1 MLSLYQAKRLY
12 GSLIRAFQPCRDE
25 RGRFIPCGGT
35 ASPEPKQ
42 KATQASKVP
51 PGRLRQRLKKL
62 SEDHERITTR
72 LAQQNAQTNQQ
83 YKEAQSALEVET
95 APKKRAALTKQLNSA
110 EKKSVKAYNEYNA
123 RNEALTERARK
134 IVEVPAGS
142 RGNTPIADPS
152 GFKNAD
158 KIQEGIDI
166 YHRYTTKD
174 VNIGHTLQLFD
185 SGKERSYA
193 DPEGKYVAMEQ
204 KEQRGSVMAHEMG
217 HVLETNHPEVLQQS
231 AAFVARRT
239 AGEKTQRLRD
249 ITGNKA
255 YDPSEVTKPDK
266 FHDPYVGKTYQN
278 AAGKTYAT
286 EVTSMG
292 IERLHAD
299 PIEFAKNDPDYFD
312 HTIKALRG
320 SYKP

>member
-1 MLSLYQAKRLY
+1 MLSLSQARRLY
-12 GSLIRAFQPCRDE
+12 GALIRAFEPCRDE
-25 RGRFIPCGGT
+25 RGRFIPCGGSSGSQGKPKP
-35 ASPEPKQ
+35 SP
-42 KATQASKVP
+42 ASKTP
-51 PGRLRQRLKKL
+51 PSRIRQRLKKL
-62 SEDHERITTR
+62 QDDHERITTR
-72 LAQQNAQTNQQ
+72 LAQQNAQANQQ
-83 YKEAQSALEVET
+83 YNEAKSALEVET
-95 APKKRAALTKQLNSA
+95 DPKARAKLTKQLNSA
-110 EKKSVKAYNEYNA
+110 EKKSLKAYNEYND
-123 RNEALTERARK
+123 RQNTLTERARK
-134 IVEVPAGS
+134 LVEVPAGS

-166 YHRYTTKD
+166 YHRYTTRD
-174 VNIGHTLQLFD
+174 VNIPHKVELFD

-204 KEQRGSVMAHEMG
+204 TEQRGSVMAHEMG
-217 HVLETNHPEVLQQS
+217 HVLEANHPEVLQQS

-239 AGEKTQRLRD
+239 AGEKPQRLRD

-266 FHDPYVGKTYQN
+266 FHNAYVGKTYQD
-278 AAGKTYAT
+278 ASGKTYAT

-312 HTIKALRG
+312 HTVKALRG
-320 SYKP
+320 SYLQ

>member
-1 MLSLYQAKRLY
+1 MLSLSQAKRLY
-12 GSLIRAFQPCRDE
+12 GSLIRAFEPCRDE
-25 RGRFIPCGGT
+25 RGRFIPCGDG
-35 ASPEPKQ
+35 ASSGAKSTPSL
-42 KATQASKVP
+42 ASKTP
-51 PGRLRQRLKKL
+51 PSRLRQRLQKL
-62 SEDHERITTR
+62 QEDHERITSR
-72 LAQQNAQTNQQ
+72 LAQQNAAANQQ
-83 YKEAQSALEVET
+83 YEEAKSALEVET
-95 APKKRAALTKQLNSA
+95 DPRARATLTKQLNSA
-110 EKKSVKAYNEYNA
+110 EKKSLKAYNEYNA
-123 RNEALTERARK
+123 RQASLTERARK

-158 KIQEGIDI
+158 KIQEGINI
-166 YHRYTTKD
+166 YHRYATKD
-174 VNIGHTLQLFD
+174 VNIGHEVELYD

-204 KEQRGSVMAHEMG
+204 TEQRGSVMAHEMG

-239 AGEKTQRLRD
+239 AGEKEQRLRD
-249 ITGNKA
+249 LTGNKA
-255 YDPSEVTKPDK
+255 YDPSEVTKPDN
-266 FHDPYVGKTYQN
+266 FHNPYVGKTYQD

-292 IERLHAD
+292 IERLDKD

-320 SYKP
+320 SYKK